1 MCLEFVYKQDEWR
14 EESTTSSGAEGSEK
28 KAVRRNCQESLVIVA
43 MAF

>member
-28 KAVRRNCQESLVIVA
+28 RQ
-43 MAF
+43 